1 MRSFGPELVLE
12 IVISAVGLILV
23 LASRRLASVM
33 NELSA
38 EQTRYSSLLS
48 QDAIDRLGEMYRSP
62 ASDALVTW
70 VVRVS
75 GLLFI
80 AGGVAAIIQHL

>member
-48 QDAIDRLGEMYRSP
+48 QDAIDRLREMYRSP